1 MSHCDL
7 SVSSQMHSSK
17 WNLNLTITT
26 QKVIQVNSR
35 LILNSYRPPLIKTVK
50 AVSLL
55 DIGTVPEVSQSSDN
69 HLWSLTWFVFIRPRQ
84 HQGSVPLLWGFL
96 WRCVESDSCLKCWKG
111 QLLPWRFTCDL
122 TYLSQTVTSSGD
134 SWYITPEAWQHWWQT
149 QLSANTKLS
158 APVTYFNLLDR
169 SSLTGRFNYAAAV
182 EAHTCS
188 SAWRLG
194 HLGVVTACTA
204 PFKGDAQ
211 VIDTRM
217 LDTMAT

>member
-158 APVTYFNLLDR
+158 APVTYFNLLDQVWR
-169 SSLTGRFNYAAAV
+169 AVLIMRLLSKLTLAALHEGWDIWVSLPPALHPSKGTLRWL
-182 EAHTCS
+182 TP
-188 SAWRLG
+188 
-194 HLGVVTACTA
+194 AC
-204 PFKGDAQ
+204 
-211 VIDTRM
+211 
-217 LDTMAT
+217 